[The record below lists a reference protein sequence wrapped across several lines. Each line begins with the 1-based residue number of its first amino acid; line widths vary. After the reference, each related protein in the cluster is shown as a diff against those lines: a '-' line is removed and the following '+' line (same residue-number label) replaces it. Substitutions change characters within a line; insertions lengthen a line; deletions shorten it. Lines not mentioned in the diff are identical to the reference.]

1 VDPTV
6 TALLL
11 LESATTVFTEA
22 ALFRVTVQVAL
33 APLTKV
39 AGVQISDATWGA
51 VLAATVTV
59 VCADP
64 L

>member
-11 LESATTVFTEA
+11 LESTTTASVEA
-22 ALFRVTVQVAL
+22 ALFRVTVQVVA
-33 APLTKV
+33 APLTSV
-39 AGVQISDATWGA
+39 AGEQLNDATWGA
-51 VLAATVTV
+51 VIAATVTV
-59 VCADP
+59 VCAEP